1 MVDEAAE
8 FWRAFEKET
17 GETVEARGEGNWFR
31 VPESGSAHE
40 GLLILTDKSFRFTYV
55 PEPLQTLDGRGHI
68 SRT

>member
-1 MVDEAAE
+1 MVDEATE

-40 GLLILTDKSFRFTYV
+40 GLILNRQKLSIYV
-55 PEPLQTLDGRGHI
+55 CSGATQTLDGRGHI